1 MLTDLNIHNY
11 AIADLIEL
19 ELTSGMTAITG
30 ETGAGKSI
38 TLDALGLALGDRAD
52 SASVGSN
59 GEKAEITASFDIS
72 DNIQAQSWLGD
83 RELDNDG
90 DCLLRRVVK
99 RDGKSKAYIN
109 NRPATVQDMRQLGE
123 LLINI
128 HGQHE
133 HQALLKR
140 DTQRQIVDDY
150 AGNQTLASN
159 VQTTFEVWNHTKS
172 KLENLRNTSSEN
184 AAKVEFLRYQIQE
197 LEQLAIEDGELEKLE
212 EEQKTLANAET
223 IIVSCQQAL
232 TLCDDDNTGT
242 ETSLA
247 QVIHLLDQLPLGN
260 AAITESLELFNSA
273 LIQLQEGSSALTN
286 YIDSFEADPVRL
298 SLVEDRLSAIFEL
311 ARKHRIDA
319 KQVPQLLSDLTTE
332 LDSLD
337 CSEEK
342 LAELEDLE
350 KRQLNKLLEYCSQL
364 TKKRKTAASKLQ
376 KAVGKQLQSLRM
388 ANCSIEFSLT
398 ELEQPNQYGK
408 ESVELLVST
417 NPAQAAQA
425 LGKIASGGELSRIG
439 LAIQVITAQTTA
451 TPTLI
456 FDEVDSGIGGAV
468 AEVVGKLL
476 RELGKKTQVMC
487 VTHLPQVACQ
497 ANQHFIVD
505 KTVNKKQVQTNLQLL
520 NSTQRLEE
528 VARMLGGVE
537 ITQQTRAH
545 AKELLENAAAS

>member
-1 MLTDLNIHNY
+1 
-11 AIADLIEL
+11 
-19 ELTSGMTAITG
+19 
-30 ETGAGKSI
+30 
-38 TLDALGLALGDRAD
+38 
-52 SASVGSN
+52 
-59 GEKAEITASFDIS
+59 
-72 DNIQAQSWLGD
+72 
-83 RELDNDG
+83 
-90 DCLLRRVVK
+90 
-99 RDGKSKAYIN
+99 
-109 NRPATVQDMRQLGE
+109 
-123 LLINI
+123 
-128 HGQHE
+128 
-133 HQALLKR
+133 
-140 DTQRQIVDDY
+140 
-150 AGNQTLASN
+150 
-159 VQTTFEVWNHTKS
+159 
-172 KLENLRNTSSEN
+172 
-184 AAKVEFLRYQIQE
+184 
-197 LEQLAIEDGELEKLE
+197 
-212 EEQKTLANAET
+212 
-223 IIVSCQQAL
+223 
-232 TLCDDDNTGT
+232 
-242 ETSLA
+242 
-247 QVIHLLDQLPLGN
+247 
-260 AAITESLELFNSA
+260 
-273 LIQLQEGSSALTN
+273 
-286 YIDSFEADPVRL
+286 
-298 SLVEDRLSAIFEL
+298 LVEDRLSAIFEL

-350 KRQLNKLLEYCSQL
+350 KRQLKKLLEYCSQL

-388 ANCSIEFSLT
+388 ANCSIEFALT

-408 ESVELLVST
+408 ESIELLITT
-417 NPAQAAQA
+417 NPTQAPQA

-505 KTVNKKQVQTNLQLL
+505 KTVSKKQVQTNLQQL
-520 NSTQRLEE
+520 SETQRLEE

-545 AKELLENAAAS
+545 AKELLANAASS

>member
-19 ELTSGMTAITG
+19 ELNSGMTAITG

-150 AGNQTLASN
+150 AGNQTLASK
-159 VQTTFEVWNHTKS
+159 VRAAFELWNHTTS
-172 KLENLRNTSSEN
+172 KLENLRNASSEN

-197 LEQLAIEDGELEKLE
+197 LEQLAIADGELEKLE

-232 TLCDDDNTGT
+232 TLCDDDNAGA

-247 QVIHLLDQLPLGN
+247 QVIHLLDQLPPGN
-260 AAITESLELFNSA
+260 VAITESLELFNSA
-273 LIQLQEGSSALTN
+273 LIQLQEGSSVLTN
-286 YIDSFEADPVRL
+286 YIDSFEADPARL

-342 LAELEDLE
+342 LAELENLE
-350 KRQLNKLLEYCSQL
+350 KRQLNELLEHCSQL

-388 ANCSIEFSLT
+388 GNCSIEFALT
-398 ELEQPNQYGK
+398 QLEQPNQYGK